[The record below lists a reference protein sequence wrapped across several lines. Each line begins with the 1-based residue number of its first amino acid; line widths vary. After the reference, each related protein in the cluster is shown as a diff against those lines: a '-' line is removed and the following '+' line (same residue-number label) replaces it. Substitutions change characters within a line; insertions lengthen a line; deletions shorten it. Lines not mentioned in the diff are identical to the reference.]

1 LSLINFHDE
10 SFIIRTWQ
18 EIAVNALHARASDI
32 HIEARPLSSLVR
44 IRVDGLLQ
52 TQYEY
57 PIEFHERLI
66 TRIKILARLD
76 IAEKR
81 IPQDG
86 RLCIGLDFSNP
97 KIDCRV
103 SLLPTLYGEKAVIR
117 ILQSRI
123 EELDLEKIG
132 LLPQQLDLLQTAIAQ
147 PNGLILVTGPT
158 GSGKTR
164 TLYSCLNKLNQSHR
178 NLCSIEDPIEIR
190 LPGVNQVAYH
200 PRAGL
205 EFSTIIKALL
215 RQDPDVIMIGEI
227 RDHATASLAIQ
238 AAQTGHLVIS
248 TLHTRDARSALPR
261 LQSLGIERELLESC
275 LLCVSSQ
282 RLVRTYCTYCK
293 WLLPDQD
300 SDQQSKFCN
309 ACKGIGYQGRVGVHE
324 VLNIKQ
330 VLNPS
335 LEYISMNEAGAHY
348 VNKGLIDQASLSAE
362 ICLWH

>member
-1 LSLINFHDE
+1 MIGIHDE
-10 SFIIRTWQ
+10 SFIIHTWQ
-18 EIAVNALHARASDI
+18 EIVENALHAKASDI

-97 KIDCRV
+97 QIDCRV

-117 ILQSRI
+117 ILHSQI
-123 EELDLEKIG
+123 EELDLNKIG
-132 LLPQQLDLLQTAIAQ
+132 LLPEQLHLLQTAIAQ
-147 PNGLILVTGPT
+147 ANGLILVTGPT

-164 TLYSCLNKLNQSHR
+164 TLYSCLNQLNQTHR

-227 RDHATASLAIQ
+227 RDSATANLAIQ
-238 AAQTGHLVIS
+238 AAQTGHLVLS
-248 TLHTRDARSALPR
+248 TLHTRDARSVLPR
-261 LQSLGIERELLESC
+261 LQSLGIEQELLESC

-282 RLVRTYCTYCK
+282 RLVRMCCVSCK
-293 WLLPDQD
+293 D
-300 SDQQSKFCN
+300 SSLNQQSNQTLELCTV
-309 ACKGIGYQGRVGVHE
+309 CHGKGYSGRTGIHE
-324 VLNIKQ
+324 VLSVEQ
-330 VLNPS
+330 VLDAS
-335 LEYISMNEAGAHY
+335 LTYVSMIEAGQHY
-348 VNKGLIDQASLSAE
+348 INSGLIDQASLSAE
-362 ICLWH
+362 VCSWR